1 MDELDEFQ
9 SGIHEVGDVYGKTIR
24 FGRGIADLFFANI
37 KGSPEKELP
46 KPDMGISENN
56 SLLNF
61 SFTGKDTDLCY
72 FNNADTLPLSAIA
85 NIQNEKLKQSVIDTF
100 DRLSKNGYITLEG
113 DSVKITEK
121 GRQRLSD
128 PSFSNRAKSD
138 QQTAFAEKTIP
149 KSDGQS
155 IQMCAELSGNYI
167 NDFTVFNHTDS
178 IDLRAIAKAPD
189 KKLSAKIMGNVKQ
202 WQECGAV
209 TVKNGKATVTKA
221 GRELLS
227 MPEFTSKASE
237 IVEKP
242 LTASKGTVGKILVA
256 TKKITSDALQT
267 VKKSNAQ
274 TR

>member
-9 SGIHEVGDVYGKTIR
+9 SGINEVGDVYGKTIR

-46 KPDMGISENN
+46 KPDIGISENN

-72 FNNADTLPLSAIA
+72 FNNADNLPLSAIA

-128 PSFSNRAKSD
+128 TSFSNRAKSD

-189 KKLSAKIMGNVKQ
+189 KKLSAKIMGNIKQ

-274 TR
+274 TK

>member
-9 SGIHEVGDVYGKTIR
+9 SGINEVGDVYGKTIR

-46 KPDMGISENN
+46 KPDIGISENN

-128 PSFSNRAKSD
+128 TSFSNRAKSD